1 MGLASRM
8 QTTGSILFASIVA
21 STSVAYAA
29 ALILDCV
36 AGRRLIRGRA
46 RERCR
51 RRLSALLLSIGRVS
65 IKSESAAVSQIDTD
79 GFGKGRG
86 KAGMKYKHKA
96 CFKGLRR
103 DRVVGDRDSIISLAD
118 NVSLLAPSRLRPSY
132 FIVVLHSAGAC
143 TSTYTNQFHLCLNQL
158 LQKGFRFDYFARCMC
173 ARKEFERW
181 MPLCRLVGREVAEAC
196 HTAWDAR
203 RDSDGSGRR
212 GQPATRGYFFSPD
225 GVICQPVSRPI
236 LAGLPIKLALFMT
249 LSLF

>member
-51 RRLSALLLSIGRVS
+51 RRLSALLLTIGRVS
-65 IKSESAAVSQIDTD
+65 IKSESAAVSHIDTD
-79 GFGKGRG
+79 GFGKGRD
-86 KAGMKYKHKA
+86 KAGMQYKHKV

-132 FIVVLHSAGAC
+132 LIVVLHSAGAC

-158 LQKGFRFDYFARCMC
+158 LQKGFIFSVARPMMF
-173 ARKEFERW
+173 R
-181 MPLCRLVGREVAEAC
+181 
-196 HTAWDAR
+196 
-203 RDSDGSGRR
+203 
-212 GQPATRGYFFSPD
+212 
-225 GVICQPVSRPI
+225 
-236 LAGLPIKLALFMT
+236 
-249 LSLF
+249 